1 VLRRHRAPVRRAG
14 VRRALLFLCAWAGA
28 ALGAPT
34 VALHYG
40 AQPPLDELKAFDIVV
55 VEPDHGFDP
64 LAFRKSYSALYAYVS
79 VGEATPARSYFADIP
94 AAARVARNPDW
105 NAEVIDL
112 SHPAWP
118 EFVAGR
124 IVAPLWAAGY
134 RGFFLDTLDSYRL
147 APAFDEVAQQQGLVA
162 VVETLHRR
170 FPGIRLILNRGF
182 EVLPKLAGKVEMV
195 AAESLFRGWN
205 ALSQAYVEVPEK
217 DREWLLARLREA
229 RDTHG
234 LPVLAID
241 YVPPHD
247 RALARATADRIKALG
262 MVPWV
267 ADGALATLGIGQV
280 EVVPRR
286 ILMLYDSREAPAVHQ
301 TQIVR
306 FAAMPLQHLGYATEF
321 VDVNQTL
328 PDGPLGGRVAGI
340 VLWLNGSPKQ
350 PRALTAWLRR
360 QMAAGIRI
368 AAIGQLGPPLDGRVP
383 GELGLAVPGPPAPG
397 KISQVAADPMF
408 GFEARPRPDRQA
420 LQHLRVAGEAGRSL
434 LRFADSRG
442 EHYDAAAILPWG
454 GYVLEPFVVALV
466 PGTEQARWV
475 VDPFAFFQAALALP
489 AMPVPDT
496 TTENGRRLMLVHIDG
511 DGFPSLSER
520 PGSPIAG
527 RVLVDDVIARYRV
540 PTTLSVIEGEV
551 APHGLYPQLSA
562 EMEAVARRAFALP
575 YVEIASHTYSHPFD
589 WIRAARGERPASK
602 EDLYHLDLPGYRVDL
617 EREIVGSID
626 YIRSRLAPAGKPA
639 RILLWSGDAEPDA
652 AALRIAE
659 KAGLLNMNGGN
670 TVITRNFPSLTAVS
684 PLGVLQDGLF
694 QTYAPVMNE
703 NVYTNLWTGPFYGF
717 ERVIETF
724 EMTERPRRLKPI
736 NIYYHSY
743 SASKKASLAAL
754 HKVYAWSL
762 AQSPHPVFASAFILK
777 ARDFNR
783 MVLARD
789 GDAWVVRGDG
799 ELRTL
804 RAPAAL
810 GHPDP
815 AASSDLA
822 GFRAGAEGNYLHL
835 AAEEARLRFSAAPPR
850 GPYLLEANARLAAW
864 RPGAAGPAFYLAGHQ
879 PIEFALADAA
889 GCGVTADGVPLAPKT
904 AAGGI
909 LHFRLNHAAATIQ
922 TRCRDR

>member
-1 VLRRHRAPVRRAG
+1 MRRT
-14 VRRALLFLCAWAGA
+14 ALLLCFFSALAGA
-28 ALGAPT
+28 APS

-55 VEPDHGFDP
+55 VEPEHGFDP
-64 LAFRKSYSALYAYVS
+64 ATLRKPYSEPYAYVS
-79 VGEATPARSYFADIP
+79 VGEALQTRPYFAEIP
-94 AAARVARNPDW
+94 AAARFARNADW
-105 NAEVIDL
+105 DAEVIDL
-112 SHPAWP
+112 SHPDWA

-147 APAFDEVAQQQGLVA
+147 AAAFDEAAQQRGLIA
-162 VVETLHRR
+162 VIETLHRR

-182 EVLPKLAGKVEMV
+182 DVLPQVRDKVQMV
-195 AAESLFRGWN
+195 AAESLFQGWE
-205 ALSQAYVEVPEK
+205 AKARRYAAVPEK
-217 DREWLLARLREA
+217 DRDWLLARLREV
-229 RDTHG
+229 RDRLG

-247 RALARATADRIKALG
+247 RALMRATAERIKALG
-262 MVPWV
+262 FVPWV
-267 ADGALATLGIGQV
+267 TDAALASLGIGQV

-306 FAAMPLQHLGYATEF
+306 FAAMPLQHLGYAAEF
-321 VDVNQTL
+321 VDIN
-328 PDGPLGGRVAGI
+328 GPLPEGALAERIAGI
-340 VLWLNGSPKQ
+340 VLWLNGTPAQPK
-350 PRALTAWLRR
+350 ALGQWLRR

-397 KISQVAADPMF
+397 RISLQVQDPMF
-408 GFEARPRPDRQA
+408 GFEARPRLDRQA
-420 LQHLRVAGEAGRSL
+420 LQHLRLAGEAGRPL

-454 GYVLEPFVVALV
+454 GYVLEPYVVALV

-475 VDPFAFFQAALALP
+475 VDPFAFFKAALDLA

-496 TTENGRRLMLVHIDG
+496 TTENGRRLMFVHIDG

-520 PGSPIAG
+520 PGSPISG
-527 RVLVDDVIARYRV
+527 RVLVDDVIARYRL
-540 PTTLSVIEGEV
+540 PTALSVIEGEV
-551 APHGLYPQLSA
+551 APHGLYPDLSA

-589 WIRAARGERPASK
+589 WIRAARGEQAATRK
-602 EDLYHLDLPGYRVDL
+602 DLYHLDLPGYRVDL
-617 EREIVGSID
+617 AREIVGSID
-626 YIRSRLAPAGKPA
+626 YVRSRLAPEGKPA
-639 RILLWSGDAEPDA
+639 QILLWSGDAEPDA
-652 AALRIAE
+652 QALRIAE
-659 KAGLLNMNGGN
+659 RAGLLNMNGGN

-684 PLGVLQDGLF
+684 ALGVLQDGLF

-724 EMTERPRRLKPI
+724 ELTEMPRRLKPI

-743 SASKKASLAAL
+743 SASKKASLKAL

-762 AQSPHPVFASAFILK
+762 AQSPHPIFASAFIRK
-777 ARDFNR
+777 ARDFNGL
-783 MVLARD
+783 VLARD
-789 GDAWVVRGDG
+789 GDDWLFRGNGD
-799 ELRTL
+799 LRTL

-815 AASSDLA
+815 AASSGLA
-822 GFRAGAEGNYLHL
+822 GYRAGAEGNYLHL
-835 AAEEARLRFSAAPPR
+835 VGDRARLRFSAAPPR
-850 GPYLLEANARLAAW
+850 VPFLHEANARLADW
-864 RPGAAGPAFYLAGHQ
+864 RPGADGPSFALAGHV
-879 PIEFALADAA
+879 PIEFSLAQAA
-889 GCGVTADGVPLAPKT
+889 GCTVTANGIPLLPRPA
-904 AAGGI
+904 AAG
-909 LHFRLNHAAATIQ
+909 LAHFRLNHAAATIQ
-922 TRCRDR
+922 TRCGHR